1 MSRLPLGALKCPADP
16 PDWWSAVTDTLGRKP
31 WRGRKRKLRS
41 EQQCGEGK
49 KRREDDGKVQVRS
62 LFGLQ
67 IFFLKKRDGMQILIG
82 FPGALASKD
91 EHIK

>member
-1 MSRLPLGALKCPADP
+1 MCTHA
-16 PDWWSAVTDTLGRKP
+16 GREK
-31 WRGRKRKLRS
+31 RG
-41 EQQCGEGK
+41 
-49 KRREDDGKVQVRS
+49 EDDGNVQVRS

-67 IFFLKKRDGMQILIG
+67 IFLKKKKGDGMQILIG

>member
-1 MSRLPLGALKCPADP
+1 MEALEGEKEKIKKCA
-16 PDWWSAVTDTLGRKP
+16 SM
-31 WRGRKRKLRS
+31 RG
-41 EQQCGEGK
+41 GGK
-49 KRREDDGKVQVRS
+49 KRREDDGNVQVRS

-67 IFFLKKRDGMQILIG
+67 IFFEKKKKRDGMQILIG